1 MRQVSALCLA
11 LACWLLSSLAA
22 LVLQR
27 WRGAAV
33 LGTTGA
39 VLGGVAAAT
48 AAIAAL
54 GAQRS
59 ELWAM
64 PWTWPGGGLALRLDA
79 LAAVF
84 LLPVA
89 VIGALCAIYGLA
101 YLRHHAGRH
110 DGERRIA
117 TSIAA
122 YNVLLFSMALVAT
135 ADNVLLL
142 LVAWELMTLASWAL
156 VVSDHETPSVRA
168 AGLQY
173 LIAGH
178 IATAALILFA
188 LVIASASGT
197 FVISA
202 LSIRE
207 PMLRA
212 AVPGGVMFLLAVIGF
227 GTKAGIVPL
236 HVWLPDAHPAAP
248 SHVSALM
255 SAVMITMGFYGLAR
269 FIPLLGDPAP
279 WWGYLL
285 MVLGAA
291 GAAGGIAFGLAQ
303 RDVKRVLAY
312 STVENAGLV
321 TLAIGAALLGTAIH
335 EPVLAGLA
343 WTAALFHV
351 WNHALAK
358 TLLFLGFGAAAQ
370 AGGSRS
376 LDALGGVLRR
386 WPLTGALLLLG
397 AAAIASMP
405 GLNVFTSEWLLLR
418 TLLAGVV
425 SLHGAPQIALAG
437 GIIALALTGGIAVA
451 CFARLAGLSLLGTP
465 RTDAAT
471 QMRQPGL
478 TMRLP
483 LLACAGGCL
492 IVAAVPSQVSA
503 AAAGAVH
510 IIAPAADVRAV
521 GAMLEPLALLLPLL
535 CAAVLV
541 LLVIRSLVHRT
552 APRREDS
559 TWGCGYPAPTARM
572 QYTSTSFGEPLTR
585 VLQPILHTDTRYAVE
600 LGEPRPQ
607 MIWPLAA
614 TWSSATADRLLVQ
627 LYLPIVNT
635 VRRVGLRLRGFH
647 SPRLQQALL
656 YVIVTVVVLLGL
668 LFRPGAGP

>member
-1 MRQVSALCLA
+1 MSALGLA
-11 LACWLLSSLAA
+11 LACWLLSALAA

-33 LGTTGA
+33 LGTAGA
-39 VLGGVAAAT
+39 VLGGIAAGA

-54 GAQRS
+54 GAHRS

-64 PWTWPGGGLALRLDA
+64 QWAWPGSGLALRLDA
-79 LAAVF
+79 LAGVF

-89 VIGALCAIYGLA
+89 VIGSLCAIYGLA
-101 YLRHHAGRH
+101 YLRHSLGRHAGK
-110 DGERRIA
+110 RRIA

-122 YNVLLFSMALVAT
+122 YNVLLFSMALVVA

-156 VVSDHETPSVRA
+156 VVSDHEKPSVRA

-178 IATAALILFA
+178 VATAALVLFA
-188 LVIASASGT
+188 LLIVTASGT

-207 PMLRA
+207 LAMHE
-212 AVPGGVMFLLAVIGF
+212 AVPGGALFVVAVIGF

-269 FIPLLGDPAP
+269 FIPVLGDPAP

-291 GAAGGIAFGLAQ
+291 GAAGGIAFGVAQ

-370 AGGSRS
+370 AAGSRS

-386 WPLTGALLLLG
+386 WPVIGALLLVG

-418 TLLAGVV
+418 TLFGGVV

-437 GIIALALTGGIAVA
+437 GITAVALTGGIAVA
-451 CFARLAGLSLLGTP
+451 CFARLAGLTLLGTP
-465 RTDAAT
+465 RSDAAAE
-471 QMRQPGL
+471 MHAPGWM
-478 TMRLP
+478 MRLP
-483 LLACAGGCL
+483 MLACAGGCL
-492 IVAAVPSQVSA
+492 IIAAVPSQVSA
-503 AAAGAVH
+503 AVAGAVG
-510 IIAPAADVRAV
+510 IIAPTADVRTV
-521 GAMLEPLALLLPLL
+521 GAMVEPLALLLPLL
-535 CAAVLV
+535 SAAVLV
-541 LLVIRSLVHRT
+541 LLAIRALVRRT
-552 APRREDS
+552 ALRREES
-559 TWGCGYPAPTARM
+559 TWGCGYPAPTPRM

-585 VLQPILHTDTRYAVE
+585 VLQPILRTETRFAME
-600 LGEPRPQ
+600 LGEAQPQ
-607 MIWPLAA
+607 MIWPMAA
-614 TWSSATADRLLVQ
+614 AWTSATADRLLVQ
-627 LYLPIVNT
+627 LYLPIVNA

-647 SPRLQQALL
+647 SPRIQQALL
-656 YVIVTVVVLLGL
+656 YVIVTVLVLLGL
-668 LFRPGAGP
+668 LFRPGMRP